1 MSEHENQWTAA
12 SAENGAFDPEKAK
25 RLTDDAVAQYQTGLR
40 TVERTTWLYLALCV
54 VVFVFAY
61 GRFQFA
67 SSTKAIVGFGIV
79 MLIAYESTVLMKL
92 WYWIAGTK
100 LVLLREIKQL
110 QLQASTTTASA
121 DTGGRGRRSLSRWE
135 RIAWFVGLAVAAC
148 TVSTLTHHSASDT
161 ITLGECVTI
170 KPDGA
175 ASTMMKVESQV
186 TGEGPVG
193 SFSFFVGCER
203 AEKQKFHFRDELGR
217 ELPFEATTEEHGGK
231 HYTVRMLEPVMPGQW
246 LRYTQISENPA
257 AAAKQGDRWTYLGDY
272 TYGCR
277 NNEYFVTVELP
288 RGAEVVSADPKPA
301 VQTVDNGGMPYV
313 VFRATKG
320 CSERFRYEV
329 QYRLAGK

>member
-12 SAENGAFDPEKAK
+12 SAENGTFDPAKAK
-25 RLTDDAVAQYQTGLR
+25 QATADAVAQYQTGLK
-40 TVERTTWLYLALCV
+40 TVERTTWLYLLLCV

-110 QLQASTTTASA
+110 QLQSSTTNASA

-148 TVSTLTHHSASDT
+148 TVSTLTYNSSSDT

-186 TGEGPVG
+186 TGEGPIG
-193 SFSFFVGCER
+193 SFSFYVGCAK
-203 AEKQKFHFRDELGR
+203 AEKQKYHFRDELGR
-217 ELPFEATTEEHGGK
+217 ELLFETATEEEGYK
-231 HYTVRMLEPVMPGQW
+231 HYTVRLLEPVMPGQW
-246 LRYTQISENPA
+246 MRCTHVSENPTA
-257 AAAKQGDRWTYLGDY
+257 ATRQGDCWTYQGTF
-272 TYGCR
+272 TYGGH
-277 NNEYFVTVELP
+277 NNEYFVTIELP
-288 RGAEVVSADPKPA
+288 RGAEVLSADPKPA
-301 VQTVDNGGMPYV
+301 VQAVDNGTPYV
-313 VFRATKG
+313 VLRGTRG
-320 CSERFRYEV
+320 CNERFQYEI